1 LDDNDKKKR
10 VEKYLNTKQN
20 AARKI
25 MIELKNIYKTFNRK
39 TILKDFNLTVKTG
52 ESLVIIGR
60 SGCGKSVSLKHM
72 IGIMRPDSGEVMIDG
87 TDITKVSLREL
98 DAIRMQFGMLFQGA
112 ALFDSLSVLE
122 NVGFQLFE
130 YTDMSF
136 REIRQRAR
144 ECLSMVGL
152 QGIEKMKPA
161 ALSGG
166 MQKRV
171 ALARA
176 IVMKPK
182 IILFDEPTT
191 GVDPITGDIINK
203 LIRHLHDFL
212 KTTSITVTHDMKS
225 AYQIADRIAMLY
237 EKEIIEIGTPEE
249 IRCSK
254 NKIVKQFING
264 EAEGPITAG
273 AGSRF

>member
-1 LDDNDKKKR
+1 LDDNNKKIGLKA
-10 VEKYLNTKQN
+10 KQN

-25 MIELKNIYKTFNRK
+25 MIELKNICKTFNRK
-39 TILKDFNLTVKTG
+39 TILKNFNLTVKTG

-72 IGIMRPDSGEVMIDG
+72 IGIMRPDSGEVIIDG

-98 DAIRMQFGMLFQGA
+98 DAIRMKFGMLFQGA

-136 REIRQRAR
+136 REIRQRVE

-176 IVMKPK
+176 ISMKPE

-203 LIRHLHDFL
+203 LIRHLHDSL

-254 NKIVKQFING
+254 SKIVKQFING
-264 EAEGPITAG
+264 RAEGPITAA